1 VSSALAR
8 LSEGG
13 RLVAITGHNVGPDQ
27 PAWRDSFVEMQQRGR
42 VVFTSMIAGQAY
54 ARHGT
59 TIETRLTVID
69 RVPAEDPRAFPPS
82 PGMAADAAELL
93 DQICRLM
100 PPRQTVATPPLTG
113 SSGWLGRFLAP
124 RLHAAGHVAIGL
136 DIAPGA
142 DTHVVGSVAERAVVE
157 RAFSSHS
164 IEAEVGSIQCAPSKT
179 MTTGCRPAKP
189 SS

>member
-1 VSSALAR
+1 
-8 LSEGG
+8 
-13 RLVAITGHNVGPDQ
+13 
-27 PAWRDSFVEMQQRGR
+27 MR
-42 VVFTSMIAGQAY
+42 V
-54 ARHGT
+54 
-59 TIETRLTVID
+59 L
-69 RVPAEDPRAFPPS
+69 
-82 PGMAADAAELL
+82 
-93 DQICRLM
+93 
-100 PPRQTVATPPLTG
+100 LTG